1 VAVMLD
7 GIFEKNEPPAIV
19 SDLKLFAADEYRAV
33 LPRYVFLPEEKFPI
47 EYTMPEVLAAAQKA
61 GADYLIILKIGRR
74 TIAQKGSYYTNLEQ
88 FLFNANN
95 SSLLAM
101 NNAGSKITYDAGYI
115 QTAIKD
121 LEKCMIEVK
130 GKLPFVYKTRKD
142 VQGNLK

>member
-1 VAVMLD
+1 MKRILVPTDFSKTSIIALEVACE
-7 GIFEKNEPPAIV
+7 IAK
-19 SDLKLFAADEYRAV
+19 
-33 LPRYVFLPEEKFPI
+33 
-47 EYTMPEVLAAAQKA
+47 KA